1 MPAVLSGPYDLGEP
15 MKNKKKITPA
25 VLAANRANAESSTGP
40 QTERGKSN
48 TRHNALRHGIL
59 AKMVVL
65 ETDEERAGYK
75 EIAESWNAEFSP
87 VGLQEEVQVEEI
99 TILSRNLQ
107 IVEALVSRELAFR
120 RGVRGR
126 VDGIFHREL
135 KLPIS
140 DSDLPLGRGWD
151 GERIVVRAVAGKDES
166 NYSASRT
173 PGVLQNQLTSAVQNT
188 RKRNMQE
195 AGHLEVEAVFVS
207 SLEKWT
213 RYQAALKRDFYRAL
227 EKLRALQAERRER
240 EGVNS

>member
-1 MPAVLSGPYDLGEP
+1 M
-15 MKNKKKITPA
+15 KKKTVTAA
-25 VLAANRANAESSTGP
+25 VLAANRANAKSSTGP
-40 QTERGKSN
+40 KTEQGKSN

-75 EIAESWNAEFSP
+75 EISESWNGEFSP

-107 IVEALVSRELAFR
+107 IVEGLISRELVFR

-126 VDGIFHREL
+126 VDSVFHRDL

-140 DSDLPLGRGWD
+140 DWDLPIGRGWD
-151 GERIVVRAVAGKDES
+151 CERIVVRAVAGKDES

-173 PGVLQNQLTSAVQNT
+173 PGLLQNQLTSAVQNT
-188 RKRNMQE
+188 RKRNVQE
-195 AGHLEVEAVFVS
+195 AGHLEVEATLIS

-213 RYQAALKRDFYRAL
+213 RYQATLKRDFYRAL
-227 EKLRALQAERRER
+227 EKLRDLQAERRKR
-240 EGVNS
+240 EGANC